1 MIGVVVHDGQV
12 LLDVG
17 PPGDPLVV
25 AVRLDH
31 HLARRLTARLWRV
44 HWLRL
49 DLEQGTGDLFAS
61 TRRPV
66 RVRLPLAAAL
76 ALVEDGV
83 PTLVTA

>member
-1 MIGVVVHDGQV
+1 
-12 LLDVG
+12 
-17 PPGDPLVV
+17 
-25 AVRLDH
+25 
-31 HLARRLTARLWRV
+31 V